1 VAHYQAFAD
10 ASPVPVIL
18 YNVPGRTGSNIS
30 APSTLRLC
38 NHPNIIGTKEASGNV
53 EQAMAIARD
62 KPSDF
67 YLLSG
72 DDLLSPSLIAV
83 GAEGVISVLANA
95 WPREF
100 ATMVSYCLKH
110 DFTAASYQWKNWL
123 ELNPM
128 LYEQG
133 NPVGIKAVLEDM
145 GLCGSAVRLPLTPAS
160 GDLKNRIRM
169 CMEGMMAD

>member
-1 VAHYQAFAD
+1 
-10 ASPVPVIL
+10 
-18 YNVPGRTGSNIS
+18 
-30 APSTLRLC
+30 
-38 NHPNIIGTKEASGNV
+38 
-53 EQAMAIARD
+53 
-62 KPSDF
+62 
-67 YLLSG
+67 
-72 DDLLSPSLIAV
+72 
-83 GAEGVISVLANA
+83 
-95 WPREF
+95 
-100 ATMVSYCLKH
+100 MVSYCLKH